1 MTTQHYQTWS
11 FIIIIMAFRH
21 LWKELAKDAEF
32 RPNDCRILFF
42 EWAISILT
50 SILFF
55 ICSGICS
62 REGPRDKCFGSSGGG
77 GEKWPGPGPIL
88 LSGDSGYPLV
98 GGGRRLVLEWPPCI
112 SIIHRNR
119 VFFGRLI
126 KRNIGKYLMNTTLI
140 QLGIEWVLGPLK
152 FQLMMITVTRILTV
166 FIIKVNK
173 RYFAIRGST
182 SEVGGRI
189 FETNRRNTT
198 RESKILIP
206 SVTFSPASAG
216 K

>member
-1 MTTQHYQTWS
+1 
-11 FIIIIMAFRH
+11 
-21 LWKELAKDAEF
+21 
-32 RPNDCRILFF
+32 
-42 EWAISILT
+42 
-50 SILFF
+50 
-55 ICSGICS
+55 
-62 REGPRDKCFGSSGGG
+62 
-77 GEKWPGPGPIL
+77 
-88 LSGDSGYPLV
+88 
-98 GGGRRLVLEWPPCI
+98 
-112 SIIHRNR
+112 
-119 VFFGRLI
+119 
-126 KRNIGKYLMNTTLI
+126 
-140 QLGIEWVLGPLK
+140 
-152 FQLMMITVTRILTV
+152 MITVTRILTV